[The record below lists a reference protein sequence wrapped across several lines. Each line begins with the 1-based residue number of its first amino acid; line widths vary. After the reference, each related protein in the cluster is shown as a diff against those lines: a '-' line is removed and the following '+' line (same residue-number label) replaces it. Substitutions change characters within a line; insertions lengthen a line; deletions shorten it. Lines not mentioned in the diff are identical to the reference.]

1 MPFQSSSSWTRK
13 HKLILTGV
21 VVVLLGTL
29 TVFVVFGILRHGKKK
44 TPNAEEQ
51 QWKGR
56 GTTEHL
62 LEIVLGRCYNFINT
76 INPEFR
82 NKDCLKVWELFEQAF
97 VYKDPCS
104 MTEEDYQPLMEMAR
118 QSIPCNKS
126 LFWSKTHDLVHYYTK
141 INNDFLTLEDTLL
154 GYIADGI
161 SWCGNPFDSG
171 VNYESCPKWTE
182 CESNP
187 TSLYWKLASKM
198 FAEAS
203 CGTVQV
209 MLNGST
215 ASGAFRKSS
224 IFGSVEIVNLNPE
237 KVSKMQI
244 WLMHDIDGPQRSEFE
259 SFAMLLQ
266 HCAELSGCKVML
278 EEPFMIHLQG
288 QPIFSSLHCRA

>member
-215 ASGAFRKSS
+215 ASGAFRKSRNTWCQ
-224 IFGSVEIVNLNPE
+224 V
-237 KVSKMQI
+237 Q
-244 WLMHDIDGPQRSEFE
+244 
-259 SFAMLLQ
+259 LLWSWDEQ
-266 HCAELSGCKVML
+266 PACSLQLS
-278 EEPFMIHLQG
+278 
-288 QPIFSSLHCRA
+288 A

>member
-1 MPFQSSSSWTRK
+1 
-13 HKLILTGV
+13 
-21 VVVLLGTL
+21 
-29 TVFVVFGILRHGKKK
+29 
-44 TPNAEEQ
+44 
-51 QWKGR
+51 
-56 GTTEHL
+56 
-62 LEIVLGRCYNFINT
+62 
-76 INPEFR
+76 
-82 NKDCLKVWELFEQAF
+82 
-97 VYKDPCS
+97 

-126 LFWSKTHDLVHYYTK
+126 LFWSKTHDLVHRYTK

-187 TSLYWKLASKM
+187 SSVYWKLASKM

-244 WLMHDIDGPQRSEFE
+244 WLMHDIDGPQRE
-259 SFAMLLQ
+259 SCTGHSIAQLKEILKNHNISVSCEDNYRPAQLLQ
-266 HCAELSGCKVML
+266 CTRNPNHTACAVCS
-278 EEPFMIHLQG
+278 
-288 QPIFSSLHCRA
+288 